1 MTFNVLLYGAT
12 GHSGEIIAEKAVKKF
27 TAGRLILAGRSAG
40 PLNKLA
46 TKLGLGYRTFGLE
59 EPAAVV
65 RNLVGINLV
74 VNAAG
79 PFALTA
85 PALVKGCLEVGCS
98 YVDIN
103 GEVDVYM
110 KLDDLARQA
119 SARQI
124 ALVCSAGHTAGA
136 SCLLLNRA
144 LTELEAKDFPKK
156 DADGKR
162 RIGAVR
168 IALSM
173 LPEISRGSAVTGLRL
188 VREQVLTIRRGERVN
203 RDGKKKPGMVKWH
216 EPVGRLERVFN
227 FGRLER
233 GQSRDRGR
241 CRECGQ
247 RRECKCSEREDRLLA
262 SAANLTDTLVALQLL
277 ERRGWD
283 PERIESYL
291 QMDNLA
297 RAGYQAGAMMAP
309 LMAMPIVRAEAKLLA
324 QALTSE
330 NPTSRPREEQEQV
343 VVLEIEGADRRL
355 LYEKRLRAPSGY
367 DFTATL
373 VVALMNRF
381 AQISGMPPKDRLSG
395 WLTPTEVLYPNGD
408 GAVIKEL
415 ELFEPEAEQTRKAE
429 PKAEPAP

>member
-12 GHSGEIIAEKAVKKF
+12 GHSGEIIARKAVQKF
-27 TAGRLILAGRSAG
+27 TDGRVILAGRSAG
-40 PLNKLA
+40 PLRKLA
-46 TKLGLGYRTFGLE
+46 TELGLPYRAFGLE
-59 EPAAVV
+59 DQAAVV
-65 RNLVGINLV
+65 RNLAGVGLV

-85 PALVKGCLEVGCS
+85 SALIRGCLEVASS
-98 YVDIN
+98 YIDIN
-103 GEVDVYM
+103 GEIDVYM

-119 SARQI
+119 AARNI

-144 LTELEAKDFPKK
+144 LTELPQLAHLPTDE
-156 DADGKR
+156 DGRR

-203 RDGKKKPGMVKWH
+203 RDGKKVPGLVKWH

-227 FGRLER
+227 FGGLKRGER
-233 GQSRDRGR
+233 RPHGP
-241 CRECGQ
+241 
-247 RRECKCSEREDRLLA
+247 RRLA
-262 SAANLTDTLVALQLL
+262 SAANLTDTLVALQLI
-277 ERRGWD
+277 ERGGWN

-291 QMDNLA
+291 QLDGLG
-297 RAGYQAGAMMAP
+297 RVGYQAGAAMAP
-309 LMAMPIVRAEAKLLA
+309 FMAMPLVRAEAGLLA
-324 QALTSE
+324 RVLTPTH
-330 NPTSRPREEQEQV
+330 PTSRPPEQQEQV

-355 LYEKRLRAPSGY
+355 LIDWRLRVPSGY

-373 VVALMNRF
+373 VVALM
-381 AQISGMPPKDRLSG
+381 ARLAAPQSSRHRPG
-395 WLTPTEVLYPNGD
+395 WLTPTEILYPGGGGEPIAD
-408 GAVIKEL
+408 L
-415 ELFEPEAEQTRKAE
+415 EGLFDKGQARA
-429 PKAEPAP
+429 APHV